1 MAKVIDPALQWFNQ
15 KNWKAF
21 DFQQE
26 TWQHY
31 LNNKSGLLNAPT
43 GSGKT
48 YALFLAFL
56 MEQERKKK
64 INKGLKLLWI
74 LPLRALAK
82 DIQQAMQAA
91 THDFNLDLEIALRT
105 GDTSTKDR
113 QKQKNSP
120 PDVLI
125 TTPESLHLL
134 LSQKNAHKYFSK
146 LEAFVVD
153 EWHELLGSKRAIQ
166 VELGL
171 TVLKEYAQ
179 NRLKVWGISA
189 TIGNLEE
196 AQDVLLGVENE
207 GVFVTANMDKSIQIE
222 SILPDEVE
230 KYPWAGHLGIKLID
244 KVLPIINSNKT
255 TLIFTNT
262 RSQTEIWYQQ
272 ILEKA
277 PELAGAMAMHHGS
290 LNNQIRIWVEEA
302 LHSGAIK
309 VVVCTS
315 SLDLGVDFR
324 PVDTI
329 IQVGGPKGVSR
340 FAQRAGR
347 SGHRPGALSKI
358 YFLPTHSLELIE
370 GAALREAVIQKDFE
384 ARIPI
389 TLAFDVLIQFLVT
402 LAVSD
407 GLQPEEIKPLVK
419 STFCFKNMT
428 DDEWD
433 WCINFIQFG
442 GKSLGA
448 YDEYQK
454 VVEEN
459 GVLKV
464 TSRKI
469 AMRHRL
475 SIGTIVGDQI
485 LNVRYIKGGYLGT
498 IEEYFIS
505 KLKPGDAFWFSG
517 RNLEFVRLKDMTVQV
532 RKSKKKNSLVPQWMG
547 GRMPLSSQLAYHI
560 RKKLEDFSEGKIEDI
575 EIETITPLL
584 KRQQQLSILPKRNQ
598 LLVESFISKEGF
610 HIYFY
615 PFEGRFIHEVLAGL
629 IAYRISI
636 SQPITFNIAVNDY
649 GFELLTDEAF
659 DVEEMLSLDLLNA
672 HNLEEDMIKAINETE
687 MSKRK
692 FRDIAAI
699 AGLTFKGF
707 PGKPIKEKHLQ
718 SSASIMYGVFE
729 EYEPDN
735 LLLKQAH
742 REVIQ
747 QQLEQERLLKALDN
761 INRQEIVY
769 KKISKPTP
777 LSFPIMVDRL
787 NRQTFSTE
795 TLEERVAKIQA
806 QLEKS

>member
-1 MAKVIDPALQWFNQ
+1 
-15 KNWKAF
+15 
-21 DFQQE
+21 
-26 TWQHY
+26 
-31 LNNKSGLLNAPT
+31 
-43 GSGKT
+43 
-48 YALFLAFL
+48 
-56 MEQERKKK
+56 
-64 INKGLKLLWI
+64 
-74 LPLRALAK
+74 
-82 DIQQAMQAA
+82 
-91 THDFNLDLEIALRT
+91 
-105 GDTSTKDR
+105 
-113 QKQKNSP
+113 
-120 PDVLI
+120 
-125 TTPESLHLL
+125 
-134 LSQKNAHKYFSK
+134 
-146 LEAFVVD
+146 
-153 EWHELLGSKRAIQ
+153 
-166 VELGL
+166 
-171 TVLKEYAQ
+171 
-179 NRLKVWGISA
+179 
-189 TIGNLEE
+189 
-196 AQDVLLGVENE
+196 
-207 GVFVTANMDKSIQIE
+207 
-222 SILPDEVE
+222 
-230 KYPWAGHLGIKLID
+230 
-244 KVLPIINSNKT
+244 
-255 TLIFTNT
+255 
-262 RSQTEIWYQQ
+262 
-272 ILEKA
+272 
-277 PELAGAMAMHHGS
+277 
-290 LNNQIRIWVEEA
+290 
-302 LHSGAIK
+302 
-309 VVVCTS
+309 
-315 SLDLGVDFR
+315 
-324 PVDTI
+324 
-329 IQVGGPKGVSR
+329 
-340 FAQRAGR
+340 
-347 SGHRPGALSKI
+347 
-358 YFLPTHSLELIE
+358 
-370 GAALREAVIQKDFE
+370 
-384 ARIPI
+384 
-389 TLAFDVLIQFLVT
+389 LVT